1 MSDDTTAMAQAV
13 SENFRKLPVSAAN
26 PDVLTDRQRLA
37 IELLLAGKSQTTVAR
52 EVAVSPRTL
61 FNWRRDE
68 MFRVELARRREE
80 VWHGA
85 ADRLRAL
92 IHPAIDVLEAEVHD
106 EYDRSRVRAA
116 GMILRF
122 SDLRKHV
129 PPAREED

>member
-1 MSDDTTAMAQAV
+1 MAPAV
-13 SENFRKLPVSAAN
+13 SENFRKLPVLEKTH
-26 PDVLTDRQRLA
+26 DILTDRQRLA
-37 IELLLAGKSQTTVAR
+37 IELLLVGKSLTTIAERVQ
-52 EVAVSPRTL
+52 VSPRTL

-68 MFRVELARRREE
+68 MFRVELERRRRE
-80 VWHGA
+80 VWDDA

-129 PPAREED
+129 APKREAE

>member
-1 MSDDTTAMAQAV
+1 LEKTHDI
-13 SENFRKLPVSAAN
+13 
-26 PDVLTDRQRLA
+26 LTDRQRLA
-37 IELLLAGKSQTTVAR
+37 IELLLVGKSLTTIAERVQ
-52 EVAVSPRTL
+52 VSPRTL

-68 MFRVELARRREE
+68 MFRVELERRRRE
-80 VWHGA
+80 VWDDA

-129 PPAREED
+129 APKREAE

>member
-129 PPAREED
+129 PPAREEH